1 MKESL
6 IRTEKLTT
14 GYTAGKEVKAIT
26 SGLTASLPP
35 ASMTCL
41 LGPNGAGKST
51 LMRTLA
57 GFQKPLAGS
66 VYAGEREISRM
77 SGKERAEMIGV
88 VLTDKPMLENMDV
101 ASLVALGRTP
111 YTGFWGRLSKED
123 NAAIEEAMEMVGIA
137 ALRNRDVRSLSDGER
152 QKAMIA
158 KALAQQTP
166 VIFLD
171 EPTAFLDF
179 PSKVD
184 IMRLLSRLAAT
195 AGKTVFVSTHDLDIA
210 FQTADFLWLIDRR
223 LGVTTGNVA
232 QLAERGSIEEY
243 FSRSGIS
250 FDRENLSFRIER

>member
-51 LMRTLA
+51 LMRTIA

-66 VYAGEREISRM
+66 VYAGDREISRM

-137 ALRNRDVRSLSDGER
+137 LLRNRDVRSLSDGER

-223 LGVTTGNVA
+223 LGVTPGTVKE
-232 QLAERGSIEEY
+232 LAAIGRVEAY
-243 FSRSGIS
+243 FSRPGIS
-250 FDRENLSFRIER
+250 FDRENLTFCIDR

>member
-1 MKESL
+1 MNEEL
-6 IRTEKLTT
+6 IRTENLTT
-14 GYTAGKEVKAIT
+14 GYRVGKEEKRIT
-26 SGLTASLPP
+26 SGLTVSLP
-35 ASMTCL
+35 ASSMTCL

-57 GFQKPLAGS
+57 GFQKPLSGAVFAG
-66 VYAGEREISRM
+66 GRELSEM
-77 SGKERAEMIGV
+77 SGKERAAMIGV

-111 YTGFWGRLSKED
+111 YTDFWGRLTKKD
-123 NAAIEEAMEMVGIA
+123 YAAVEEAMELVGITE
-137 ALRNRDVRSLSDGER
+137 LRNRDVRSLSDGER

-223 LGVTTGNVA
+223 LGVTPGTVKE
-232 QLAERGSIEEY
+232 LAAIGRVEAY
-243 FSRSGIS
+243 FSRPGIS
-250 FDRENLSFRIER
+250 FDRENLTFCIDR

>member
-111 YTGFWGRLSKED
+111 YTDFWGRLTKKD
-123 NAAIEEAMEMVGIA
+123 YAAVEEAMELVGITE
-137 ALRNRDVRSLSDGER
+137 LRNRDVRSLSDGER

-158 KALAQQTP
+158 KAFAQQTP

>member
-223 LGVTTGNVA
+223 LGVTTGNVS

>member
-6 IRTEKLTT
+6 IRIEKLTT
-14 GYTAGKEVKAIT
+14 GYTAGKEVKVIT

-51 LMRTLA
+51 LMRTIA

-66 VYAGEREISRM
+66 VYAGDREISRM

-137 ALRNRDVRSLSDGER
+137 SLRNRDVRSLSDGER

>member
-14 GYTAGKEVKAIT
+14 GYTAGKEVKVIT

-111 YTGFWGRLSKED
+111 YTDFWGRLSEND
-123 NAAIEEAMEMVGIA
+123 RQAVDEALEMVGIA
-137 ALRNRDVRSLSDGER
+137 ELRKRDVRSLSDGER

-179 PSKVD
+179 PSKVE

-223 LGVTTGNVA
+223 LGVTPGTVKE
-232 QLAERGSIEEY
+232 LAAIGRVEAY
-243 FSRSGIS
+243 FSRPGIS
-250 FDRENLSFRIER
+250 FDRENLTFCIDR